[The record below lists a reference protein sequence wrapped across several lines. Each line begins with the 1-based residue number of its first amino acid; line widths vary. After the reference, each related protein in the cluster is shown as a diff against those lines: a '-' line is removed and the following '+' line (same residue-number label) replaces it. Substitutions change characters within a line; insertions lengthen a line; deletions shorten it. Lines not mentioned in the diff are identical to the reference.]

1 MTKIHTGYVLLAC
14 SALFSLTLAT
24 GAWAA
29 DVNKLVEGCAVC
41 HGKEGSNTNAAIP
54 NIGGYSAAYL
64 TSELKMYK
72 KNDRPCLAMCGAVK
86 DLSNADIK
94 QIAEYFA
101 EQKFVRTTQKFDPEL
116 AKKGKAIHERSCAMC
131 HSEGGT
137 VAADDVGILGGQKTA
152 YISEQLKLFSEGKRP
167 LPKMMKPKL
176 EQLDQAGI
184 DALINYY
191 GSIK

>member
-1 MTKIHTGYVLLAC
+1 MTKTHTRYVLLAC
-14 SALFSLTLAT
+14 SAFFSLSLAT

-29 DVNKLVEGCAVC
+29 DVNKLVESCAAC
-41 HGKEGSNTNAAIP
+41 HGKGGSTTNAAIP
-54 NIGGYSAAYL
+54 NIGGYSAAYI
-64 TSELKMYK
+64 TAELKMYK
-72 KNDRPCLAMCGAVK
+72 KKDRPCLVMCEAVK

-101 EQKFVRTTQKFDPEL
+101 EQKFVRTEQKFDPIL
-116 AKKGKAIHERSCAMC
+116 AKKGKEIHERSCAMC
-131 HSEGGT
+131 HTEGGT
-137 VAADDVGILGGQKTA
+137 VAADDVGILGGQKMA
-152 YISEQLKLFSEGKRP
+152 YLAEQLKFFSEGKRP

-191 GSIK
+191 DSIK